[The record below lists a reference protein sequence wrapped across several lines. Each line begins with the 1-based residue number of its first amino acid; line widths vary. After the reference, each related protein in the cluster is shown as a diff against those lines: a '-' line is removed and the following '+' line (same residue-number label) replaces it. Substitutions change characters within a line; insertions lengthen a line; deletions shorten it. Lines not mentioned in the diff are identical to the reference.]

1 MIQQIQSWEMER
13 HENRILKRYRQS
25 HVYCDIIHSSQHMAT
40 AKCQSVQFST
50 VVQSCPVLCDP
61 IYCTHQASLSIT
73 SSWNLLKLMSIE
85 SVMPSNHFILC
96 HPLLLLP
103 SIYPSIRVFPMS
115 KFFTSRGQSIGVSAS
130 ASVLPMDIQNWFH
143 LGWTGSISI

>member
-25 HVYCDIIHSSQHMAT
+25 HVTTTSFIAASIWQQLSANQFSSVQSFSHVQFFVTPSTAHTRLPCPSPALGTCSNSCPSSQWCHLT
-40 AKCQSVQFST
+40 ISSSVIPFS
-50 VVQSCPVLCDP
+50 
-61 IYCTHQASLSIT
+61 
-73 SSWNLLKLMSIE
+73 
-85 SVMPSNHFILC
+85 
-96 HPLLLLP
+96 LLP